1 MCTMKQEA
9 SSRRAA
15 VGLPRTV
22 WLLGFVSLFMDMSSE
37 MAHAILPLYLVGP
50 LGASVAM
57 VGLIDG
63 AAEAAAQGFK
73 LFSGILSDW
82 VNSRKW
88 LAVLGYGLSALT
100 KPLFPLSVTP
110 AGVLAARLADRV
122 GKGIRGSPRDAMV
135 ADVTPPE
142 QRGAAYGLR
151 QSLDTAGAVIGPL
164 IAVALLWW
172 SVTDLRG
179 ILWVACLPAL
189 AAVAVLAFGVREP
202 ERSQPAVRWRN
213 VLVSANPGRA
223 FWMVLAF
230 GVALSFAR
238 MTEAFLVL
246 KAQQENLPVALIPL
260 VMVLMSLLFLVASYP
275 AGMLADRIGTRG
287 LLLAGCATLLL
298 ADVMLAQSRGIAFM
312 LAGIAI
318 WGLHMGL
325 TQGLLGK
332 LVADAAPAHLRA
344 SCFGMFY
351 LACGL
356 ASLVSGLAAGWLWDW
371 SGPGAAFYMGAAF
384 ALAALLVCAVT
395 SSARKQSPS

>member
-110 AGVLAARLADRV
+110 AAVLAARLADRV

-246 KAQQENLPVALIPL
+246 KAQQETLPVALIPL

>member
-371 SGPGAAFYMGAAF
+371 SGPGAAFYTGAAF